1 MLLRARPRSER
12 GSGRSLDRKRREGKR
27 SGTPRVIAA
36 ASAPQRPPTS
46 AAEQREAGRA
56 KVRRI
61 RKPTSAEGQN
71 RTGWRRAEGMRS
83 AGRLWNNERRESAF
97 ALLAN
102 SFRLSRPHFPANR
115 FTPPAQSEPP
125 EYLSLTPVAYR
136 RDTISRRCVCTYLPH
151 ASALSPQERLFPKS
165 PDLRRASFDTDAA
178 ALFRSSPAGY
188 SSIRTNNQSYQAL
201 FFQLERRRTRALILG
216 NPRIGY

>member
-1 MLLRARPRSER
+1 VIEGVAPRPPRLRAGRPQDS
-12 GSGRSLDRKRREGKR
+12 RRDGGGTLNGPRRPGPYAHGPPLKR
-27 SGTPRVIAA
+27 S
-36 ASAPQRPPTS
+36 
-46 AAEQREAGRA
+46 
-56 KVRRI
+56 
-61 RKPTSAEGQN
+61 
-71 RTGWRRAEGMRS
+71 RTH
-83 AGRLWNNERRESAF
+83 
-97 ALLAN
+97 
-102 SFRLSRPHFPANR
+102 SRFPANR